1 MILQLRPLDEKR
13 MQFLWLFNTLRHLPL
28 YNVEISL
35 RAKMLTTVNVFFSY
49 VDTSDKVLI

>member
-13 MQFLWLFNTLRHLPL
+13 MQFLWLFNTLRHLLL